1 MTEDDD
7 ITTPE
12 PERPQLPDDAK
23 HPEQRQPARSRAE
36 LDAMTEELWERMQA
50 QQSEIE
56 QLQGKI
62 AELESD
68 AEDKPR
74 LAPWLPFPAPPAAED
89 KQHRD
94 QTPVFTVTNF
104 VQYYNAVYVG
114 KGGTRAV
121 AIPDCWPNHPGLV
134 AELATLA
141 YTWRA
146 AHVGKGAKASD
157 AQYWHD
163 RWRAGFAERMITEWT
178 HQQCL
183 TEGHKAVGA
192 APLTDRFTLE
202 AHDAAA
208 SGKRATPPEDV
219 EVVELDEDT
228 EPGSTP
234 S

>member
-7 ITTPE
+7 IITPE
-12 PERPQLPDDAK
+12 PKRPDGATQ
-23 HPEQRQPARSRAE
+23 PEQQQPARSRAE
-36 LDAMTEELWERMQA
+36 LDAMTEELWERVQA

-56 QLQGKI
+56 QLHGKI
-62 AELESD
+62 AELERD

-89 KQHRD
+89 KQHRE

-121 AIPDCWPNHPGLV
+121 AIPDCWPQHPGLV
-134 AELATLA
+134 AELSTLA

-146 AHVGKGAKASD
+146 AHVGKAAKASD

-183 TEGHKAVGA
+183 TEVHKAVGA
-192 APLTDRFTLE
+192 PPLTERFTLE
-202 AHDAAA
+202 
-208 SGKRATPPEDV
+208 S
-219 EVVELDEDT
+219 
-228 EPGSTP
+228 
-234 S
+234 

>member
-1 MTEDDD
+1 MTEGDD

-12 PERPQLPDDAK
+12 PERPQPPDDAK

-56 QLQGKI
+56 QLQRKI

-74 LAPWLPFPAPPAAED
+74 LAPWLPFLAPPAAED
-89 KQHRD
+89 KQNRD
-94 QTPVFTVTNF
+94 RTPVFTITNF

-121 AIPDCWPNHPGLV
+121 AIPDCWPHHPGLV

-146 AHVGKGAKASD
+146 AHVGKSAKAGD

-192 APLTDRFTLE
+192 TPLTDRFTLE
-202 AHDAAA
+202 EQDAP
-208 SGKRATPPEDV
+208 STSDNQATLDDAESA
-219 EVVELDEDT
+219 ELDDD
-228 EPGSTP
+228 GD
-234 S
+234 

>member
-12 PERPQLPDDAK
+12 PERLDDAAQ
-23 HPEQRQPARSRAE
+23 PEQQQPARSRAE
-36 LDAMTEELWERMQA
+36 LDAMTEELWDRAQV

-56 QLQGKI
+56 QLHEKI

-68 AEDKPR
+68 AEKKPR
-74 LAPWLPFPAPPAAED
+74 LAPWLPFPAPPSAEE
-89 KQHRD
+89 KQHRE
-94 QTPVFTVTNF
+94 QTPVFTVSNF

-121 AIPDCWPNHPGLV
+121 AIPDCWPQHPGLV

-183 TEGHKAVGA
+183 TEVHKPVGA
-192 APLTDRFTLE
+192 TPLTDRFTLE
-202 AHDAAA
+202 AHDVSDAREPAAP
-208 SGKRATPPEDV
+208 TEDL
-219 EVVELDEDT
+219 EVVEPEDDA
-228 EPGSTP
+228 ELGVAPL
-234 S
+234 

>member
-12 PERPQLPDDAK
+12 SERLDDAAQ
-23 HPEQRQPARSRAE
+23 PEQQQPARSRAE
-36 LDAMTEELWERMQA
+36 LDAMTEELWDRVQV

-56 QLQGKI
+56 QLHEKV

-68 AEDKPR
+68 AEEKPR

-89 KQHRD
+89 KQHRQ
-94 QTPVFTVTNF
+94 QTPVFTVSNF

-121 AIPDCWPNHPGLV
+121 AIPDCWPQHPGLV

-163 RWRAGFAERMITEWT
+163 RWRAGFAERMISEWT

-183 TEGHKAVGA
+183 TEVHKPVGA
-192 APLTDRFTLE
+192 TPLTDRFTLE
-202 AHDAAA
+202 AQQAST
-208 SGKRATPPEDV
+208 SGKRAAPL
-219 EVVELDEDT
+219 LDA
-228 EPGSTP
+228 EPVDLDGNVAP
-234 S
+234 

>member
-12 PERPQLPDDAK
+12 PERPNDATR
-23 HPEQRQPARSRAE
+23 PEQQQPARSRAE
-36 LDAMTEELWERMQA
+36 LDAMTEELWDRVQA

-56 QLQGKI
+56 QLNGKI

-74 LAPWLPFPAPPAAED
+74 MAPWLPFPAPPAAED
-89 KQHRD
+89 KQHRE

-121 AIPDCWPNHPGLV
+121 AIPECWPQHPGLV
-134 AELATLA
+134 AELATLT

-146 AHVGKGAKASD
+146 AHVGKAAKASD

-183 TEGHKAVGA
+183 TEVHKPVGA
-192 APLTDRFTLE
+192 TPLTDRFTLE
-202 AHDAAA
+202 AQHAFT
-208 SGKRATPPEDV
+208 SGMRATPPQDAEA
-219 EVVELDEDT
+219 VELDED
-228 EPGSTP
+228 PTP
-234 S
+234 

>member
-1 MTEDDD
+1 MNDDD
-7 ITTPE
+7 YEITTPE
-12 PERPQLPDDAK
+12 PGEPQPADDAN
-23 HPEQRQPARSRAE
+23 QASRSRAE
-36 LDAMTEELWERMQA
+36 LDAMTEELWGRMQA

-56 QLQGKI
+56 QLQRRI
-62 AELESD
+62 AELED
-68 AEDKPR
+68 DTEDKPR

-121 AIPDCWPNHPGLV
+121 AIPECWPRHPGLV

-183 TEGHKAVGA
+183 TQGHKAVGA
-192 APLTDRFTLE
+192 TPLTDRFTLDAEDASTSTERDALPQDAE
-202 AHDAAA
+202 A
-208 SGKRATPPEDV
+208 
-219 EVVELDEDT
+219 VELDEDT
-228 EPGSTP
+228 DQGSTP
-234 S
+234 P

>member
-12 PERPQLPDDAK
+12 PDGPDEATQS
-23 HPEQRQPARSRAE
+23 EQQQPVRSRDE
-36 LDAMTEELWERMQA
+36 LDAMTEELWARVQA
-50 QQSEIE
+50 QQSQIE
-56 QLQGKI
+56 QLQEKI
-62 AELESD
+62 AELEND
-68 AEDKPR
+68 AEEKPR

-89 KQHRD
+89 TQHRE
-94 QTPVFTVTNF
+94 QKPVFTVANF
-104 VQYYNAVYVG
+104 VHYYNAVYVG

-121 AIPDCWPNHPGLV
+121 AIPDCWPQHPGLV

-146 AHVGKGAKASD
+146 AHVGKGAKPSD

-183 TEGHKAVGA
+183 TEAHKPVGA
-192 APLTDRFTLE
+192 TPLTDRFTLE
-202 AHDAAA
+202 AHDVSDANKPA
-208 SGKRATPPEDV
+208 PPPKDL
-219 EVVELDEDT
+219 EVVELDDDT
-228 EPGSTP
+228 EPGSAP

>member
-12 PERPQLPDDAK
+12 PERPNDRTTQ
-23 HPEQRQPARSRAE
+23 PEQQPARSRAE
-36 LDAMTEELWERMQA
+36 LDAMTEELWDRVQS

-56 QLQGKI
+56 QLNGKI

-68 AEDKPR
+68 AQNKPR
-74 LAPWLPFPAPPAAED
+74 MAPWLPFSAPPAAED
-89 KQHRD
+89 KQHRE

-121 AIPDCWPNHPGLV
+121 AIPDCWPKHPGLV
-134 AELATLA
+134 AELATLT

-146 AHVGKGAKASD
+146 AHLGKGAKASD

-183 TEGHKAVGA
+183 TEVHKAVGA
-192 APLTDRFTLE
+192 MPLADRFTLE
-202 AHDAAA
+202 ESYA
-208 SGKRATPPEDV
+208 STTRDGAPVARD
-219 EVVELDEDT
+219 DT
-228 EPGSTP
+228 GL
-234 S
+234 

>member
-12 PERPQLPDDAK
+12 PERPDDATQ
-23 HPEQRQPARSRAE
+23 PEQQQPARSRAE
-36 LDAMTEELWERMQA
+36 LDAMTEELWERVQA

-56 QLQGKI
+56 QLHGKI
-62 AELESD
+62 ADLEND

-74 LAPWLPFPAPPAAED
+74 LAPWLPYPAPPAAED

-121 AIPDCWPNHPGLV
+121 AIPDCWPQHPGLV

-146 AHVGKGAKASD
+146 AHVGKAAKAID

-183 TEGHKAVGA
+183 TEVHKAVGA
-192 APLTDRFTLE
+192 PPLTERFTVESQNLPPI
-202 AHDAAA
+202 ADC
-208 SGKRATPPEDV
+208 GTPPEWPEAVGID
-219 EVVELDEDT
+219 
-228 EPGSTP
+228 
-234 S
+234 

>member
-12 PERPQLPDDAK
+12 PERPDDAAR
-23 HPEQRQPARSRAE
+23 PEQQQPARSRAE
-36 LDAMTEELWERMQA
+36 LDAMIEELWERMQA

-56 QLQGKI
+56 QLHEKV
-62 AELESD
+62 AELEND
-68 AEDKPR
+68 AEEKPR

-89 KQHRD
+89 KQHRE

-121 AIPDCWPNHPGLV
+121 AIPDCWPQHPGLV

-163 RWRAGFAERMITEWT
+163 RWRAGFAERMVTEWT

-183 TEGHKAVGA
+183 HEVHKPVGA
-192 APLTDRFTLE
+192 TPLADRFTLE
-202 AHDAAA
+202 AHDVSDARESAV
-208 SGKRATPPEDV
+208 PPGDL
-219 EVVELDEDT
+219 EVMELADDA
-228 EPGSTP
+228 EPGPAP